1 MSLTRDELLHL
12 AKLSRV
18 SMEEET
24 LETFRPQ
31 LDEILNYIGRLQSV
45 EVPPQSGDQLPV
57 EAVVRSDVPQP
68 SSADLLHDLHAAFP
82 DRADALLRVPGVFE
96 KPKD

>member
-1 MSLTRDELLHL
+1 MSLTTDELLHL
-12 AKLSRV
+12 AKLSRL
-18 SMEEET
+18 SMDQEA

-31 LDEILNYIGRLQSV
+31 LDGILNYIGRLQSV
-45 EVPPQSGDQLPV
+45 EVPPQSGDQAPA
-57 EAVVRSDVPQP
+57 EAIVRPDVPRP
-68 SSADLLHDLHAAFP
+68 SSVDLLRELQAAFP

>member
-12 AKLSRV
+12 AKLARISI
-18 SMEEET
+18 EEEK
-24 LETFRPQ
+24 LELFQGQ
-31 LDEILNYIGRLQSV
+31 LDEILNYVGRLQAV
-45 EVPPQSGDQLPV
+45 KLGLAHEEEGEKL
-57 EAVVRSDVPQP
+57 AVVRADVPAP
-68 SSADLLHDLHAAFP
+68 SSQDLLQALHSAFP